1 MKKHRKLTWRQLLT
15 GAGLLLLFAIL
26 TLLLFGPR
34 RNEEKFQSA
43 ASELFRQEMVHNTLN
58 MHYTIA
64 HPEAFGIR
72 EYEALLPG
80 YIPGTSGLLTEEME
94 EQVNFWNKLSDRGLD
109 DQDAYARKLL
119 ARSLENSLKMQS
131 HAYYENP
138 LSPASGMQSQLPILL
153 AEYTFRTARDVEDYL
168 ALLSQTG
175 AYYDSLLVYEQEKA
189 AAGLGMSQVSIKKVR
204 RQCRQILTAESLAR
218 GSHFLQTTFQERI
231 NELYARRGIER
242 ESALSAIRRNNE
254 LLSEVL
260 LPAYERLDQG
270 LGQLSAQQE
279 TGHETNGS
287 KQQQADAAA
296 PNAPGDGLPQG
307 LAAYPEGQEYYRQLL
322 IAETGSYRSP
332 EEMYDLLKNQ
342 LLSQLNTLRQLIT
355 EHPACALPSAREE
368 CLAAFPYTQPSQM
381 LEDLQERMSQDFP
394 GLAVGGQQLPTVT
407 VKAVSDSLA
416 DYTAPAFYL
425 TPPLDD
431 TSANVIYV
439 NEKDM
444 PNALELYTTLAHEGY
459 PGHLYQSVY
468 SRRYLAG
475 QGADPVRQLL
485 GYGGYQ
491 EGWALYVEF
500 IAYDYACDLL
510 GECGQPEAAWYIRA
524 EKANRSLLLCLYSL
538 LDLMIHNDGA
548 DCGQIASVL
557 NNFGI
562 SDPEAA
568 QAIYTYIAEEPTN
581 YPQYYVGY
589 LEILELSQKA
599 RTLWGDD
606 YTDLRFHT
614 FFLNM
619 GPSDFSSLSEALEDV
634 SPDTLGP

>member
-1 MKKHRKLTWRQLLT
+1 MKKHHKLTWRQLLT

-26 TLLLFGPR
+26 TLLFFGPS
-34 RNEEKFQSA
+34 RNEEKYRRA
-43 ASELFRQEMVHNTLN
+43 AQELFRQEMVHNTLN
-58 MHYTIA
+58 MHCTIA
-64 HPEAFGIR
+64 RPEDFGIR

-80 YIPGTSGLLTEEME
+80 YVPGARELQLEEME
-94 EQVNFWNKLSDRGLD
+94 QQVDFWKKMSGRGLD
-109 DQDAYARKLL
+109 AHDAYTRQLL
-119 ARSLENSLKMQS
+119 ALSLENSLAMQS
-131 HAYYENP
+131 HAYYDDP

-175 AYYDSLLVYEQEKA
+175 TYYDSLLVYEQEKT

-204 RQCRQILTAESLAR
+204 QQCRQILTAESLSQ
-218 GSHFLQTTFQERI
+218 GDHFLQTTFQERI
-231 NELYARRGIER
+231 NELYTRQGIDR
-242 ESALSAIRRNNE
+242 KTALSAIRRNNE
-254 LLSEVL
+254 LLSSVL

-270 LGQLSAQQE
+270 LEQLSAQRE
-279 TGHETNGS
+279 RDD
-287 KQQQADAAA
+287 KQPNDGTSQGTDA
-296 PNAPGDGLPQG
+296 PTPDTPGNSLPQG

-332 EEMYDLLKNQ
+332 EELYDLLKNQ

-355 EHPACALPSAREE
+355 EHPSCVLPSAQEE
-368 CLAAFPYTQPSQM
+368 CLTSFPYTQPSQM
-381 LEDLQERMSQDFP
+381 LTDLQKRMTLDFP
-394 GLAVGGQQLPTVT
+394 SLAVGGQQLPTVT

-444 PNALELYTTLAHEGY
+444 PNVLELYTTLAHEGY

-468 SRRYLAG
+468 SRRYLKE

-485 GYGGYQ
+485 NYGGYQ

-500 IAYDYACDLL
+500 IAYDYACELL
-510 GECGQPEAAWYIRA
+510 SENGQPEATWYIQA
-524 EKANRSLLLCLYSL
+524 EKTNRSLLLCLYSL
-538 LDLMIHNDGA
+538 LDLMIHYNGA
-548 DCGQIASVL
+548 DCGQIAAVL

-568 QAIYTYIAEEPTN
+568 QAVYTYIAEEPAN

-589 LEILELSQKA
+589 LEILELKQKA
-599 RTLWGDD
+599 RTLWETD
-606 YTDLRFHT
+606 YSDLRFHT

-619 GPSDFSSLSEALEDV
+619 GPSDFTSLENALKEV
-634 SPDTLGP
+634 S

>member
-1 MKKHRKLTWRQLLT
+1 MKRHHKLTWRQLLT

-34 RNEEKFQSA
+34 RNEEKFQRA
-43 ASELFRQEMVHNTLN
+43 AQELFRQEMVNNTLN

-64 HPEAFGIR
+64 HPEDFGIS
-72 EYEALLPG
+72 EYEAVLPG
-80 YIPGTSGLLTEEME
+80 YVPNASELQLKEREK
-94 EQVNFWNKLSDRGLD
+94 QVDFWTKLSDRGLD
-109 DQDAYARKLL
+109 AHDAYTRKLL
-119 ARSLENSLKMQS
+119 ALSLENSLEMQS
-131 HAYYENP
+131 HAYYEEP

-175 AYYDSLLVYEQEKA
+175 VYYDSLLVYEQEKS

-204 RQCRQILTAESLAR
+204 QQCKQIVTGESLAQ

-231 NELYARRGIER
+231 NELYVRQGIDR
-242 ESALSAIRRNNE
+242 ETALSAIRRNNE
-254 LLSEVL
+254 LLSSVL

-270 LGQLSAQQE
+270 LQQLSAQQE
-279 TGHETNGS
+279 TDNS
-287 KQQQADAAA
+287 
-296 PNAPGDGLPQG
+296 LPRG
-307 LAAYPEGQEYYRQLL
+307 LATYQEGQEYFRQLL
-322 IAETGSYRSP
+322 IARSGSYRSP
-332 EEMYDLLKNQ
+332 EELYDLLKNE
-342 LLSQLNTLRQLIT
+342 LLSQLNALRGLLA
-355 EHPACALPSAREE
+355 EHPACALPSAQEQ
-368 CLAAFPYTQPSQM
+368 CLSSFPYTQPSQM
-381 LEDLQERMSQDFP
+381 LEDLQKRMAQDFP
-394 GLAVGGQQLPTVT
+394 SLAVGGQQLPTVT

-468 SRRYLAG
+468 SRRYLTD

-485 GYGGYQ
+485 SYGGYQ

-500 IAYDYACDLL
+500 LAYDYACALL
-510 GECGQPEAAWYIRA
+510 GECGQPEAVWYIQA
-524 EKANRSLLLCLYSL
+524 EKTNRNLLLCLYSL
-538 LDLMIHNDGA
+538 LDLMIHYNGA
-548 DCGQIASVL
+548 DCGQITAVL
-557 NNFGI
+557 NRFGI

-568 QAIYTYIAEEPTN
+568 QAIYTYIAEEPAN

-589 LEILELSQKA
+589 LEILELQQKA
-599 RTLWGDD
+599 RTLWGAD

-619 GPSDFSSLSEALEDV
+619 GPSDFVSLGEALENV
-634 SPDTLGP
+634 RPDALDS

>member
-1 MKKHRKLTWRQLLT
+1 MKRHHKLTWRQLLT

-34 RNEEKFQSA
+34 RNEEKFQRA
-43 ASELFRQEMVHNTLN
+43 AQELFRQEMVNNTLN

-64 HPEAFGIR
+64 HPEDFGIP
-72 EYEALLPG
+72 EYEAVLPG
-80 YIPGTSGLLTEEME
+80 YVPNASELQLKEREK
-94 EQVNFWNKLSDRGLD
+94 QVDFWTKLSDRGLD
-109 DQDAYARKLL
+109 THDAYTRKLL
-119 ARSLENSLKMQS
+119 ALSLENSLEMQS
-131 HAYYENP
+131 HAYYEEP

-175 AYYDSLLVYEQEKA
+175 VYYDSLLVYEQEKS
-189 AAGLGMSQVSIKKVR
+189 AAGLGISQVSIKKVR
-204 RQCRQILTAESLAR
+204 QQCKQIVTGESLAQ

-231 NELYARRGIER
+231 NELYVRQGIDR
-242 ESALSAIRRNNE
+242 ETALSAIRRNNE
-254 LLSEVL
+254 LLSSVL

-270 LGQLSAQQE
+270 LQKLSAQQE
-279 TGHETNGS
+279 TDNS
-287 KQQQADAAA
+287 
-296 PNAPGDGLPQG
+296 LPRG
-307 LAAYPEGQEYYRQLL
+307 LATYQEGQEYYRQLL
-322 IAETGSYRSP
+322 IARSGSYRSP
-332 EEMYDLLKNQ
+332 EELYDLLKNQ
-342 LLSQLNTLRQLIT
+342 LLTQLNALRGLLA
-355 EHPACALPSAREE
+355 EHPACALPSAQEQ
-368 CLAAFPYTQPSQM
+368 CLSSFPYTQPSQM
-381 LEDLQERMSQDFP
+381 LEDLQKRMAQDFP
-394 GLAVGGQQLPTVT
+394 SLAVGGQQLPTVT

-468 SRRYLAG
+468 SRRYLAD

-485 GYGGYQ
+485 SYGGYQ

-500 IAYDYACDLL
+500 LAYDYACALL
-510 GECGQPEAAWYIRA
+510 GECGQPEAVWYIQA
-524 EKANRSLLLCLYSL
+524 EKTNRNLLLCLYSL
-538 LDLMIHNDGA
+538 LDLMIHYNGA
-548 DCGQIASVL
+548 DCEQITSVL

-568 QAIYTYIAEEPTN
+568 QAIYTYIAEEPAN

-589 LEILELSQKA
+589 LEILELQQKA
-599 RTLWGDD
+599 RALWGAD
-606 YTDLRFHT
+606 YTDLRFHA

-619 GPSDFSSLSEALEDV
+619 GPSDFVSLGEALENV
-634 SPDTLGP
+634 QPDALDS

>member
-1 MKKHRKLTWRQLLT
+1 MKRHHKLTWRQLLT

-26 TLLLFGPR
+26 TLFLFGPR
-34 RNEEKFQSA
+34 RNEEKFQRA
-43 ASELFRQEMVHNTLN
+43 AQELFRQEMINNTLN

-64 HPEAFGIR
+64 HPGDFGIL
-72 EYEALLPG
+72 EYEAALPG
-80 YIPGTSGLLTEEME
+80 YVPDTRELQLKEME
-94 EQVNFWNKLSDRGLD
+94 KQVAFWTKLSDRGLD
-109 DQDAYARKLL
+109 AHDAYTRKLL
-119 ARSLENSLKMQS
+119 ALSLENSLEMQS

-189 AAGLGMSQVSIKKVR
+189 AAGLGMSQLSIKKVR
-204 RQCRQILTAESLAR
+204 QQCKQIVTRESLDQ
-218 GSHFLQTTFQERI
+218 GCHFLQTTFQERI
-231 NELYARRGIER
+231 GELYARQQIER
-242 ESALSAIRRNNE
+242 ETALSAIRRNNE
-254 LLSEVL
+254 LLSSVL

-270 LGQLSAQQE
+270 LQQLSVQQE
-279 TGHETNGS
+279 TDDS
-287 KQQQADAAA
+287 
-296 PNAPGDGLPQG
+296 LPRG
-307 LAAYPEGQEYYRQLL
+307 LATYQEGQEYYRQLL
-322 IAETGSYRSP
+322 IARTGSYRSP
-332 EEMYDLLKNQ
+332 EELYDLLKNQ
-342 LLSQLNTLRQLIT
+342 LLTQLNALRGLLA
-355 EHPACALPSAREE
+355 EHPSCALPSTQEQ
-368 CLAAFPYTQPSQM
+368 CLSAFPYTQPSQM
-381 LEDLQERMSQDFP
+381 LEDLQKRMDQDFP
-394 GLAVGGQQLPTVT
+394 SLAVGGQQLPTVNI
-407 VKAVSDSLA
+407 KAVSESLA

-439 NEKDM
+439 NEKDR

-468 SRRYLAG
+468 SRRYLAD
-475 QGADPVRQLL
+475 QEADPVRQLL
-485 GYGGYQ
+485 SYGGYQ

-500 IAYDYACDLL
+500 LAYDYASALL
-510 GECGQPEAAWYIRA
+510 GESGQPEAVWYIQA
-524 EKANRSLLLCLYSL
+524 EKTNRNLLLCLYSL
-538 LDLMIHNDGA
+538 LDLMIHYNGA
-548 DCGQIASVL
+548 DCEQITSVL

-568 QAIYTYIAEEPTN
+568 QAIYTYIAEEPAN

-589 LEILELSQKA
+589 LEILELQQKA
-599 RTLWGDD
+599 RTLWGAD

-619 GPSDFSSLSEALEDV
+619 GPSDFVSLGEALENV
-634 SPDTLGP
+634 RPDALDS

>member
-1 MKKHRKLTWRQLLT
+1 MKRHHKLTWRQLLT

-26 TLLLFGPR
+26 TLLLFGSH
-34 RNEEKFQSA
+34 RNDEKFQRA
-43 ASELFRQEMVHNTLN
+43 AWELFHQEMVNNTLN

-64 HPEAFGIR
+64 HPGDFGIS
-72 EYEALLPG
+72 EYEAVLPG
-80 YIPGTSGLLTEEME
+80 YVPGTRELQLKEREK
-94 EQVNFWNKLSDRGLD
+94 QVDFWTKLSDRGLD
-109 DQDAYARKLL
+109 VHDAYTRKLL
-119 ARSLENSLKMQS
+119 ALSLENSLEMQS
-131 HAYYENP
+131 HAYYEEP

-189 AAGLGMSQVSIKKVR
+189 AAGLGMSQLSVKKVR
-204 RQCRQILTAESLAR
+204 QQCKQIVTRESLNQ

-231 NELYARRGIER
+231 NELYVRQGIDR
-242 ESALSAIRRNNE
+242 ETALSAIRRNNE
-254 LLSEVL
+254 LLSSVL

-270 LGQLSAQQE
+270 LQQLSAQQE
-279 TGHETNGS
+279 TDNS
-287 KQQQADAAA
+287 
-296 PNAPGDGLPQG
+296 LPRG
-307 LAAYPEGQEYYRQLL
+307 LATYPEGQEYYRQLL
-322 IAETGSYRSP
+322 IARTSSYRSP
-332 EEMYDLLKNQ
+332 EELYDLLKNQ
-342 LLSQLNTLRQLIT
+342 LLIQLNALRGLLA
-355 EHPACALPSAREE
+355 EHPACALPSAQEQ
-368 CLAAFPYTQPSQM
+368 CLSSFPYTQPSQM
-381 LEDLQERMSQDFP
+381 LEDLQKRMARDFP
-394 GLAVGGQQLPTVT
+394 SLAVGGQQLPTVT
-407 VKAVSDSLA
+407 VKAVSESLA

-468 SRRYLAG
+468 SRRYLAD
-475 QGADPVRQLL
+475 QRTDPVRQLL
-485 GYGGYQ
+485 SYGGYQ

-500 IAYDYACDLL
+500 LAYDYACALL
-510 GECGQPEAAWYIRA
+510 DECGQPEAVWYVQA
-524 EKANRSLLLCLYSL
+524 EKTNRNLLLCLYSL
-538 LDLMIHNDGA
+538 LDLMIHYNGA
-548 DCGQIASVL
+548 DCGQITAVL

-568 QAIYTYIAEEPTN
+568 QAIYTYIAEEPAN

-589 LEILELSQKA
+589 LEILELQQKA
-599 RTLWGDD
+599 RTLWGAD
-606 YTDLRFHT
+606 YTNLRFHT

-619 GPSDFSSLSEALEDV
+619 GPSDFVSLGEMLENVRPGALD
-634 SPDTLGP
+634 S

>member
-1 MKKHRKLTWRQLLT
+1 MKKHHKLTWRQLLT

-34 RNEEKFQSA
+34 RNEEKFRRA
-43 ASELFRQEMVHNTLN
+43 AQELFRQEMVHNTLN

-64 HPEAFGIR
+64 HPEDFGIR
-72 EYEALLPG
+72 EYEARLPG
-80 YIPGTSGLLTEEME
+80 YTPGSRELQLEEME
-94 EQVNFWNKLSDRGLD
+94 KQVNFWKKMSVRGLD
-109 DQDAYARKLL
+109 AHDAYARKLL
-119 ARSLENSLKMQS
+119 ALSLENSLEMQS
-131 HAYYENP
+131 HAYYDEP

-168 ALLSQTG
+168 TLLSQTG
-175 AYYDSLLVYEQEKA
+175 TYYDSLLVYEQEKT

-204 RQCRQILTAESLAR
+204 QQCRQILTAESLAQ
-218 GSHFLQTTFQERI
+218 GEHFLQTTFQERV
-231 NELYARRGIER
+231 NDLYTRQGIDR
-242 ESALSAIRRNNE
+242 ETALVAIRRNNE
-254 LLSEVL
+254 LLSSVL

-270 LGQLSAQQE
+270 LEQLSAQRE
-279 TGHETNGS
+279 R
-287 KQQQADAAA
+287 D
-296 PNAPGDGLPQG
+296 DGLPQG

-332 EEMYDLLKNQ
+332 EELYDLLKNQ

-355 EHPACALPSAREE
+355 EHPACVLPSAQEE

-381 LEDLQERMSQDFP
+381 LEDLQKRMAQDFP
-394 GLAVGGQQLPTVT
+394 GLEVGGQQLPTVT

-444 PNALELYTTLAHEGY
+444 PDALELYTTLAHEGY

-468 SRRYLAG
+468 SRRYLAE

-485 GYGGYQ
+485 SYGGYQ

-510 GECGQPEAAWYIRA
+510 GESGQPEATWYIQA
-524 EKANRSLLLCLYSL
+524 EKTNRSLLLCLYSL
-538 LDLMIHNDGA
+538 LDLMVHYDGA
-548 DCGQIASVL
+548 DCGQIAAVL

-568 QAIYTYIAEEPTN
+568 QAIYTYIAEEPAN

-589 LEILELSQKA
+589 LEILELKQKA
-599 RTLWGDD
+599 RTLWGTD

-619 GPSDFSSLSEALEDV
+619 GPSDFTSLEDALEDT
-634 SPDTLGP
+634 P